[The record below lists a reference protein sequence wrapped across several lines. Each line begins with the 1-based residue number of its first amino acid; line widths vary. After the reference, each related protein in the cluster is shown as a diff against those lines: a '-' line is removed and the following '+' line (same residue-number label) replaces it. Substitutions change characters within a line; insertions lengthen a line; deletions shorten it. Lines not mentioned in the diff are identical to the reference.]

1 MTTVCIGKIT
11 LREFMNSKSNE
22 IIKQLNR
29 LVNDRSLPMQARNR
43 INEAVR
49 HIREMQLKLAEA
61 RSLSEA

>member
-1 MTTVCIGKIT
+1 
-11 LREFMNSKSNE
+11 MNNRSSE

-49 HIREMQLKLAEA
+49 HIRELQLKLAEA
-61 RSLSEA
+61 KNMSEA